1 MKGKVLAGL
10 ILSGA
15 IYFSGIASAAQL
27 PDMPDKPELPKPP
40 SMEGQFPAND
50 SVRPPMPPKGERMR
64 PPKGSFDMKP
74 PADFKPGDM
83 KIPPVKK

>member
-1 MKGKVLAGL
+1 MKRKVLAGL

-15 IYFSGIASAAQL
+15 ICFSGIAFAAQI
-27 PDMPDKPELPKPP
+27 PDMPDKPELP
-40 SMEGQFPAND
+40 SLEGKFPAND
-50 SVRPPMPPKGERMR
+50 SVRPPMPPKDNMR
-64 PPKGSFDMKP
+64 PPKNGSFDMKP